1 MKNACYIAPFK
12 MNGLND
18 VDDQKNIT
26 MPLRRSQLFDSTNQM
41 YKISLLKMVL
51 LMAKFVILLFYII
64 SAFAHETCCEDYT
77 FLSLYNL

>member
-26 MPLRRSQLFDSTNQM
+26 MPLRRSQFFSCFICLCIFWFWIEKRRILAAVSE
-41 YKISLLKMVL
+41 SS
-51 LMAKFVILLFYII
+51 FV
-64 SAFAHETCCEDYT
+64 
-77 FLSLYNL
+77 